1 MNWHGWIWPPGLSSS
16 TAAKRWWYDYPR
28 CRSENQGLE
37 GLRESEWSSSPL
49 AGTPTRGELELTW
62 KRLVECRTH
71 WSTGHWVH
79 LAGTWQS
86 PDSPHTMT
94 KKPKPQSQIVSL
106 NRRHEC
112 GVSGTCWG
120 WRYGEK
126 KSKVCLILGCILR
139 GNSLSILCPFQ
150 YFQYKVAQRETWPAG
165 VGEAQCLQS
174 QTALLSASC
183 LPTNGCMYPLGQWTD
198 GSLPFKSLKSR
209 TEGT

>member
-16 TAAKRWWYDYPR
+16 TAAKRWWYDYPH

-71 WSTGHWVH
+71 WATGHWVH

-94 KKPKPQSQIVSL
+94 KKPKPQSQTVSL

-112 GVSGTCWG
+112 GVSETCWG

-126 KSKVCLILGCILR
+126 KSKLFNPWLHSLGEQPLD
-139 GNSLSILCPFQ
+139 SLPLPVLPIQS
-150 YFQYKVAQRETWPAG
+150 RPAG
-165 VGEAQCLQS
+165 DMTGWCRRSTKSSKPDSPAFS
-174 QTALLSASC
+174 LLLAYKWVYVPS
-183 LPTNGCMYPLGQWTD
+183 WTVD
-198 GSLPFKSLKSR
+198 RWVPAFQEL
-209 TEGT
+209 EI